1 MRHRSGLRPDIVAFA
16 LYRHRAHCVSLVAMV
31 NLPKVVNI
39 GDDLGSSPD
48 YPFVKART
56 QGMLAVSTGM
66 TMSGSWGT
74 LFSELKSYV
83 YIIIHTHK
91 STYRNVVY
99 THIYIYNIH
108 TYVKNWLKS
117 QGKGFS
123 GNVRRFSNVKRQLSP
138 VHLSLVQR

>member
-1 MRHRSGLRPDIVAFA
+1 
-16 LYRHRAHCVSLVAMV
+16 MV

-83 YIIIHTHK
+83 YI
-91 STYRNVVY
+91 
-99 THIYIYNIH
+99 
-108 TYVKNWLKS
+108 
-117 QGKGFS
+117 
-123 GNVRRFSNVKRQLSP
+123 
-138 VHLSLVQR
+138 